1 MRLGNL
7 RTGSIRLA
15 GTGRKR
21 AAMLAG
27 TVVSAAAVTAALALP
42 AGASQVVGSRPA
54 GVTGTQHFQA
64 MNTTT
69 SQNSTTN
76 PLLAYGVITAA
87 GTDRQNANGTDTF
100 LFPGGTFTV
109 KHVTAK
115 GTARQYFNPKT
126 CLFTYSERGTFKL
139 SGGTG
144 RYRGISGSGTYA
156 LSVIGISTRVKGGAC
171 NPSQT
176 APLAGQ
182 QQEIAAVGKVH
193 LPHAK

>member
-21 AAMLAG
+21 AVMLAG
-27 TVVSAAAVTAALALP
+27 TVVTAAAVTAALALP
-42 AGASQVVGSRPA
+42 AGASQQVASRPA

-100 LFPGGTFTV
+100 FFPGGRFTV

-126 CLFTYSERGTFKL
+126 CLFMYSERGTFKL

-144 RYRGISGSGTYA
+144 RYWGISGSGTYA

-182 QQEIAAVGKVH
+182 QQEIAAVGTVH

>member
-7 RTGSIRLA
+7 RTGSVRLA

-21 AAMLAG
+21 AVMLAG
-27 TVVSAAAVTAALALP
+27 TVVTAAAVTAALALP
-42 AGASQVVGSRPA
+42 AGASPVVAARPA
-54 GVTGTQHFQA
+54 GVTGAQHFQA

-69 SQNSTTN
+69 SQTSTSN

-87 GTDRQNANGTDTF
+87 GTDRLNANGTDTF

-126 CLFTYSERGTFKL
+126 CLFTYSEKGTFKL

-144 RYRGISGSGTYA
+144 RYWGISGSGTYA

-182 QQEIAAVGKVH
+182 QQEIAAVGTVH
-193 LPHAK
+193 LPHAR

>member
-21 AAMLAG
+21 AVMLAG
-27 TVVSAAAVTAALALP
+27 TVVTAAAVTTALALP
-42 AGASQVVGSRPA
+42 AGASQVVAARPA

-69 SQNSTTN
+69 SQTSTTN

-87 GTDRQNANGTDTF
+87 GTDRENANGTDTF
-100 LFPGGTFTV
+100 LFPGGSLTV

-115 GTARQYFNPKT
+115 GTAQQYFNPKT

-144 RYRGISGSGTYA
+144 RYWGISGSGTYA
-156 LSVIGISTRVKGGAC
+156 LSVIGISTRLKNGMC
-171 NPSQT
+171 NPSAT

-182 QQEIAAVGKVH
+182 QQQIQAVGRVT
-193 LPHAK
+193 LR

>member
-21 AAMLAG
+21 AVMLAG
-27 TVVSAAAVTAALALP
+27 TVVTAAAVTAALALP
-42 AGASQVVGSRPA
+42 AGASPAVAARPA

-69 SQNSTTN
+69 SQTSTTN
-76 PLLAYGVITAA
+76 PLLAYGVVTAA

-100 LFPGGTFTV
+100 LFPRGSFTV

-115 GTARQYFNPKT
+115 GTAHQYFNPKT
-126 CLFTYSERGTFKL
+126 CLFTYSERGTFKV
-139 SGGTG
+139 SRGTG
-144 RYRGISGSGTYA
+144 RYWGISGGGTYA

-182 QQEIAAVGKVH
+182 QQEIAAVGTVH
-193 LPHAK
+193 LPHAR

>member
-21 AAMLAG
+21 AVMIAG

-42 AGASQVVGSRPA
+42 AGASQVVASRPA

-100 LFPGGTFTV
+100 FFPGGTFTV

-144 RYRGISGSGTYA
+144 RYWGIRGSGTYT
-156 LSVIGISTRVKGGAC
+156 LSVIGVSTRVKGGAC

-193 LPHAK
+193 LPHAR